1 MALKANYVP
10 KMDSAKQSLSGR
22 AGKLLGRAG
31 AAYLNGQQSIG
42 TPSLKGAGNAM
53 RTPEQIVF
61 EGYRASSKQGQGAK
75 IGGPKKKQKQ
85 QQAGKPG
92 TRSSRRA
99 AAFKAKGGRKA
110 GSRA

>member
-1 MALKANYVP
+1 MASRANYVP
-10 KMDSAKQSLSGR
+10 KMNSAKQSLSGR

-31 AAYLNGQQSIG
+31 AAYLRGQQSVG
-42 TPSLKGAGNAM
+42 TPSSKGAGNAM

-61 EGYRASSKQGQGAK
+61 EGYRASSRQGQGAK
-75 IGGPKKKQKQ
+75 IGGPKKKQQ

-99 AAFKAKGGRKA
+99 AAFKAKGGKKA